1 MRKDDDMEFDEILE
15 NQEEIQLREQLELPD
30 SVELLDRITEQPPV
44 WEITEST
51 KELAEGLE
59 LDERTA
65 EDGEIPEIS
74 PFSYSE
80 AYIDKNGKF
89 HPQQITGV
97 YKDSLKDSNALEVAS
112 ELGNW
117 GQQEKRMSC
126 AVRTQMMIGNEGPGK
141 NYSEQELRQIA
152 EENKWYSD
160 KIGTYICNIGKIA
173 QLCYGMEREQYEGMQ
188 LDELEDLKQQG
199 AELIV
204 TVDQAL
210 LARPYLSKPT
220 TPDHVVEVI
229 GFDHSEQ
236 GVPKIIIN
244 DPGRSDGQGAAYPLD
259 IFKRATYVTDRD
271 TGITGIRSVTALYRG
286 GKA

>member
-1 MRKDDDMEFDEILE
+1 MEFDEILE

-30 SVELLDRITEQPPV
+30 SVELLDRITEQSPAQ
-44 WEITEST
+44 EITEST

-65 EDGEIPEIS
+65 EGGEISELS

-80 AYIDKNGKF
+80 AYIDQNGKF

-97 YKDSLKDSNALEVAS
+97 YKDSLKDPNAMEVAS

-126 AVRTQMMIGNEGPGK
+126 AVRTQMMIGNEGPGRD
-141 NYSEQELRQIA
+141 YSESELRQVA
-152 EENKWYSD
+152 EQFNWYKD
-160 KIGTYICNIGKIA
+160 QRGTYYTDIGKVA
-173 QLCYGMEREQYEGMQ
+173 QLFYGMDYEQHTGLQM
-188 LDELEDLKQQG
+188 DELAELKQQG

-204 TVDQAL
+204 AVDQAL
-210 LARPYLSKPT
+210 LARPYLSKIA
-220 TPDHVVEVI
+220 TPDHVVELI
-229 GFDHSEQ
+229 GFDYSDVEN
-236 GVPKIIIN
+236 PKVIIN
-244 DPGRSDGQGAAYPLD
+244 DPGRSDGQGAAYPMEM
-259 IFKRATYVTDRD
+259 FKRASYITNRD
-271 TGITGIRSVTALYRG
+271 TGITGLKSVTALYRG